1 MKFRFPVNLDTKTG
15 PDRISP
21 KTTGTRTGPER
32 TGIPVGSYND
42 ANKTHSTVMVDEL
55 LLNNGYRQRVLDRVK
70 NNLKKKK
77 LNFLKNKL

>member
-32 TGIPVGSYND
+32 TGIPVGSYSVRVFTQQNYQKQAATSND
-42 ANKTHSTVMVDEL
+42 HIFGS
-55 LLNNGYRQRVLDRVK
+55 GW
-70 NNLKKKK
+70 
-77 LNFLKNKL
+77 NFLKR